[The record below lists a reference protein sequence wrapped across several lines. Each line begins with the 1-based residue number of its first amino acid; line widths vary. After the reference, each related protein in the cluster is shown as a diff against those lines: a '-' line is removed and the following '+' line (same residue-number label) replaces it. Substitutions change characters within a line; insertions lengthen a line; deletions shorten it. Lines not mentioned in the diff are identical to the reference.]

1 MGRCPSLRTGEY
13 GQISPVQKI
22 KITRQSIPEN
32 LILTKIAAQSQYSLC
47 FSTSFPVTGPYSL
60 CSGISGKPMGYK
72 QSVPGPRGQEQPARH
87 LDLAPG
93 LMTSRSFCQ
102 EFFKAGNR
110 SPGALNIN
118 KYLVELVS
126 SLLFKGQFTSWII
139 ITVVC
144 SPETRIIQALQLRV
158 GAKGKK
164 KPKDHLVID
173 PLCAVFPCSQPVS
186 GWMKQKLYC
195 CACPHLIH
203 VVFHCRPVFSF
214 L

>member
-1 MGRCPSLRTGEY
+1 MDRCPSLRTGEY
-13 GQISPVQKI
+13 GQISPACPKNKNNKTINSREFNSGQDSSPK
-22 KITRQSIPEN
+22 SIFSLLLN
-32 LILTKIAAQSQYSLC
+32 L
-47 FSTSFPVTGPYSL
+47 SFPVTGPYSL

-72 QSVPGPRGQEQPARH
+72 HSVPGPRGQEQPARH

-164 KPKDHLVID
+164 K
-173 PLCAVFPCSQPVS
+173 S
-186 GWMKQKLYC
+186 
-195 CACPHLIH
+195 
-203 VVFHCRPVFSF
+203 
-214 L
+214 